1 MSALTPDD
9 TILGLLAVEARHG
22 YDLLD
27 CFQRSDSLGEVWSL
41 STSQIYAVLKRLE
54 RDGAISGEKQP
65 VENAPTR
72 TRYHLSETGE
82 QRVLAWLHD
91 PAPSASIRRVRVE
104 FLSRLY
110 VARLLNLPTLPMV
123 IYQRRACRIARKQ
136 LLEQRA
142 KAAFGVPYLA
152 LDLAVEQLDAVLVW
166 IERCELIPKDADESE
181 GE

>member
-1 MSALTPDD
+1 MSVLTPDD
-9 TILGLLAVEARHG
+9 TILGLLAVQARHG

-54 RDGAISGEKQP
+54 REDAISGEKQA

-72 TRYHLSETGE
+72 TRYRLTETGE
-82 QRVLAWLHD
+82 QRLMAWLHD

-110 VARLLNLPTLPMV
+110 VARLLNIPTLPMV
-123 IYQRRACRIARKQ
+123 IHQRRACREARKR
-136 LLEQRA
+136 LIEQRA
-142 KAAFGVPYLA
+142 QAAFGVPYLA
-152 LDLAVEQLDAVLVW
+152 LDLAVEQLDAVLTW